1 MKKLKL
7 FPQIFISTFS
17 IFLILII
24 LIHLAIYLIFPWMY
38 FDSRRENLSKIAD
51 KVSTNLQGKEIDFVK
66 DDLEIISKSFPID
79 ASFMKL
85 DKLRDVKIEDD
96 PGINFN
102 SYNNSLLIEER
113 DVKLN
118 NNENI
123 RIKFVSTID
132 LKQEGKEMSL
142 SFLPLTLFVSLIS
155 SALISFF
162 HAKKICKNIN
172 QIKDALKSMMSLD
185 KDACLEIDGKDEVE
199 ELKYYVNIMY
209 ESLLNSIDSL
219 AEKNKEIIKLEKL
232 KYDFF
237 KGVGHELKTPLASL
251 KIILE
256 NMKYKVGKYK
266 DRDTYIDKSLELTD
280 QLSENISFLLAIS
293 TIKDFKNDE
302 EDLFIGHIL
311 EEIIEKYKIMANEKK
326 IKIENY
332 IKDEKIYIGKNALK
346 MVLSNLI
353 SNAIKYS
360 KINSQIEIG
369 ARNSYFY
376 IRNTME
382 KDFDIEKIKNINFDI
397 NKENSKGLGLYIVR
411 NILKNYEIPYKIK
424 KNEEELIFYIK
435 IFDK

>member
-1 MKKLKL
+1 M
-7 FPQIFISTFS
+7 
-17 IFLILII
+17 
-24 LIHLAIYLIFPWMY
+24 
-38 FDSRRENLSKIAD
+38 SKIAD

-232 KYDFF
+232 KYDFLR
-237 KGVGHELKTPLASL
+237 ELATNL
-251 KIILE
+251 KPPWQ
-256 NMKYKVGKYK
+256 V
-266 DRDTYIDKSLELTD
+266 
-280 QLSENISFLLAIS
+280 
-293 TIKDFKNDE
+293 
-302 EDLFIGHIL
+302 
-311 EEIIEKYKIMANEKK
+311 
-326 IKIENY
+326 
-332 IKDEKIYIGKNALK
+332 LK
-346 MVLSNLI
+346 
-353 SNAIKYS
+353 
-360 KINSQIEIG
+360 
-369 ARNSYFY
+369 
-376 IRNTME
+376 
-382 KDFDIEKIKNINFDI
+382 
-397 NKENSKGLGLYIVR
+397 
-411 NILKNYEIPYKIK
+411 
-424 KNEEELIFYIK
+424 
-435 IFDK
+435 